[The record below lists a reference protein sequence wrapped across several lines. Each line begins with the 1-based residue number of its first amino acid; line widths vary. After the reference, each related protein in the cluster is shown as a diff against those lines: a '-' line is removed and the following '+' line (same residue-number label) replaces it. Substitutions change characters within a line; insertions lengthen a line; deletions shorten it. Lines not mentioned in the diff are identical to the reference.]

1 MVRVIHSA
9 VKGRIRYKVQGLY
22 RSETLKRD
30 LESKLRREEDV
41 SYVSA
46 GVLTGNILVVFD
58 PECNPRKIASIIE
71 AVATAYFQRVAQP
84 GPESASHIPQ
94 EGVDD
99 NRSHKKDGRIP
110 ARVSRRTPAVAA
122 SKEQRTEVWHLM
134 DPDTVLAMM
143 KSSPKTGLTK
153 EKVAESLKNYG
164 LNVVPERGARS
175 KLGMFIDQFLSIP
188 VYLLAGAAGLSV
200 LTGGVI
206 DAAVIMSVV
215 GLNAVIGYFTESA
228 AEKTISSLKQL
239 VRPSAQVVRDGDI
252 VELPS
257 EEVLI
262 GDILALRPGVYVT
275 ADARLVE
282 ATHLSIDESV
292 LTGESMPVTKTADI
306 LYGKDIPLADRV
318 NMVYSG
324 TLVTGGQGLAVVVA
338 TGSYSEI
345 GRVQALTAEAEAPET
360 PVEKQLG
367 TIGNQLVAISAGVCA
382 LIFFIGLLR
391 GNGFIEML
399 KTAVSLAVAAVP
411 EGLPAVATT
420 TLALGIRNMRKH
432 KVLIRELEAV
442 TTLGSVETICF
453 DKTGTITLN
462 RMTVL
467 KVHSGMRLLDVH
479 DGSFTIGE
487 TFFNPYASDEILRLI
502 HVCTLCNESEVS
514 FDESNCVVNGSATEN
529 ALIHMAVSTGV
540 DVQDLRGKYP
550 LLKMNYRTET
560 CHFMTTLHSQNND
573 GQLLA
578 VKGSPVDVLNMC
590 NNHIVDGEKVPLS
603 HEERDLIEFEN
614 DRMAGDALRVLGV
627 AYAPNDCGDLSCNG
641 NGLTWLGLVG
651 MADPIRDRVKEAV
664 GVFQKAGLNT
674 IMITGDQSAT
684 AYAVGRALNLS
695 NGQPIEILDSSHVA
709 DADPAMMKSLCKN
722 VHVFS
727 RVSPSHKLQIV
738 QALQSTGKV
747 VAMTGDGINDG
758 PALKAADIGIAMG
771 RSGTE
776 VAREVADVVLEHD
789 DLETLIVAL
798 SDGRTIYN
806 NIRKTLHYLLATNFS
821 EILVM
826 FSAGALGLGHPL
838 NAMQLLWIN
847 LVTDV
852 FPGLALALEPPEPD
866 VLSRPPRASD
876 EPIVK
881 VEDYK
886 RITFEATAIT
896 CAALASYGYGFL
908 KYGAGATA
916 STFAFQTLTTSQILH
931 ALTCRSETRTIF
943 DENKPPP
950 NKYLTLAVV
959 LSLGFQL
966 LSQLVP
972 GLRNL
977 LGVTPI
983 TLVDGALIGATSV
996 LPMLITEAAK
1006 KTTGERKSEP
1016 RAGDLPADVVHVI
1029 Q

>member
-1 MVRVIHSA
+1 MVREIHNA

-30 LESKLRREEDV
+30 LESRLLNEEDITHA
-41 SYVSA
+41 SA
-46 GVLTGNILVVFD
+46 GLLTGNILVVFD
-58 PECNPRKIASIIE
+58 PQCNPRKIASIIE
-71 AVATAYFQRVAQP
+71 SVAVACFQRRGKPVPDA
-84 GPESASHIPQ
+84 ASRTRDQ
-94 EGVDD
+94 RMDD
-99 NRSHKKDGRIP
+99 KRDWSKGEKTGSVRL
-110 ARVSRRTPAVAA
+110 RTPVVAA
-122 SKEQRTEVWHLM
+122 SREQRTEIWHLM
-134 DPDTVLAMM
+134 EAGTVLDMM
-143 KSSPKTGLTK
+143 NSSPKTGLTK
-153 EKVAESLKNYG
+153 ETAAESLKNYG

-175 KLGMFIDQFLSIP
+175 KLGMFIDQFLSVP
-188 VYLLAGAAGLSV
+188 VYLLAGAAGLSL

-215 GLNAVIGYFTESA
+215 GLNAVIGYLTESA

-239 VRPSAQVVRDGDI
+239 VRPSAQLIRDGEM

-257 EEVLI
+257 EEVLV

-282 ATHLSIDESV
+282 AVHLSLDESV
-292 LTGESMPVTKTADI
+292 LTGESMPVTKTADT

-324 TLVTGGQGLAVVVA
+324 TLVTGGQGFAVVVA
-338 TGSYSEI
+338 IGSYSEI
-345 GRVQALTAEAEAPET
+345 GRVQALVAGAEAPET

-367 TIGNQLVAISAGVCA
+367 TIGNQLVAMSAGVCA

-420 TLALGIRNMRKH
+420 TLALGVRNMRRH
-432 KVLIRELEAV
+432 RVLIRKLEAV

-462 RMTVL
+462 RMSVL
-467 KVHSGMRLLDVH
+467 KVHAGMRLLDVR
-479 DGSFTIGE
+479 DGSFTMGD
-487 TFFNPYASDEILRLI
+487 THFNPYTTADELLRLI

-514 FDESNCVVNGSATEN
+514 FDNSRCVVNGSATEN
-529 ALIHMAVSTGV
+529 ALIHMAVSCGV
-540 DVQDLRGKYP
+540 DVQDLRGKYR
-550 LLKMNYRTET
+550 LLKTNYRTET
-560 CHFMTTLHSQNND
+560 CRFMSTLHSQNGD

-578 VKGSPVDVLNMC
+578 VKGGPVDVLNMC
-590 NNHIVDGEKVPLS
+590 SDHVVNGEKVTLS
-603 HEERDLIEFEN
+603 DDERELIEFEN

-627 AYAPNDCGDLSCNG
+627 AYAPDDPGDLSSNG

-651 MADPIRDRVKEAV
+651 MADPIRDRVKEAI

-695 NGQPIEILDSSHVA
+695 NGRPIEILDSSHVA
-709 DADPAMMKSLCKN
+709 DADPAMMKSLCRN

-776 VAREVADVVLEHD
+776 VAREVADVVLEQD

-866 VLSRPPRASD
+866 VLSWPPRPSD

-886 RITFEATAIT
+886 RITFEASAIT
-896 CAALASYGYGFL
+896 CASLASYGYGLL
-908 KYGAGATA
+908 KYGAGASAGTL
-916 STFAFQTLTTSQILH
+916 AFQTLTTSQILH
-931 ALTCRSETRTIF
+931 ALTCRSETRSIF
-943 DENKPPP
+943 DKDQPPP
-950 NKYLTLAVV
+950 NKYLTMAVV

-977 LGVTPI
+977 LGATPI
-983 TLVDGALIGATSV
+983 TLADGAVIGVTSV

-1006 KTTGERKSEP
+1006 MTARERVSEP
-1016 RAGDLPADVVHVI
+1016 PAEDLPGDVVHGI